1 MNRLLF
7 EKTGRAVF
15 ISHLDL
21 MRIFQRAFRRGSV
34 MLKHSQGF
42 TPHAYVSILIPLSV
56 GVASKCEILEFE
68 LDEAETTPIDE
79 LSDLLNK
86 TLPDGIRVL
95 KAYQS
100 DRKAKH
106 LTHLHADV
114 ALEYDNGV
122 APGALKAVQELFALD
137 EILMDKRT
145 KSGEIAVQ
153 NIRPMIKTLSLS
165 QDVNEI
171 HLDCTVC
178 AQNPSLN
185 PLQLAKAVEKYLPQ
199 FRPDFARCMRLEFL
213 EEDGTPFF

>member
-21 MRIFQRAFRRGSV
+21 MRIFQRAFRRAGV

-56 GVASKCEILEFE
+56 GVASRCEILEYE
-68 LDEAETTPIDE
+68 LDENEKTPIDALPE
-79 LSDLLNK
+79 LLNK
-86 TLPDGIRVL
+86 TMPEGIKIL
-95 KAYQS
+95 KSYES

-106 LTHLHADV
+106 LCYLHADV
-114 ALEYDNGV
+114 TMEYDNGIRE
-122 APGALKAVQELFALD
+122 GAADAIKALFCRD

-145 KSGEIAVQ
+145 KSGDTVAQ
-153 NIRPMIKTLSLS
+153 NIREMIKALDVS
-165 QDVNEI
+165 QNENEI

-185 PLQLAKAVEKYLPQ
+185 PLQLAKAVEVYLPDYA
-199 FRPDFARCMRLEFL
+199 PDFSKCERLVFL
-213 EEDGTPFF
+213 DEEMKPFL

>member
-21 MRIFQRAFRRGSV
+21 MRIFQRSFRRAGV

-56 GVASKCEILEFE
+56 GVASRCEILEFE
-68 LDEAETTPIDE
+68 LDENDTTP
-79 LSDLLNK
+79 LSSLPELLNK
-86 TLPDGIRVL
+86 TMPEGIKIL
-95 KAYQS
+95 KSYES

-106 LTHLHADV
+106 LCYLHADV
-114 ALEYDNGV
+114 TMEYDNGV
-122 APGALKAVQELFALD
+122 KAGCADAIRNLFKQN

-145 KSGEIAVQ
+145 KSGDMVAQ
-153 NIRPMIKTLSLS
+153 NIAEMIREIK
-165 QDVNEI
+165 VIEGENEI

-185 PLQLAKAVEKYLPQ
+185 PLQLAKAVSQYLPDYA
-199 FRPDFARCMRLEFL
+199 PDFAKCERLAFL
-213 EEDGTPFF
+213 DEEMQPFL

>member
-21 MRIFQRAFRRGSV
+21 MRIFQRAFRRAGV

-56 GVASKCEILEFE
+56 GVASRCEILEFE
-68 LDEAETTPIDE
+68 LDENESTPLASLPE
-79 LSDLLNK
+79 LLNK
-86 TLPDGIRVL
+86 TIPEGIRIVQC
-95 KAYQS
+95 YQS

-106 LTHLHADV
+106 LCFLHADV
-114 ALEYDNGV
+114 TMEYDCGV
-122 APGALKAVQELFALD
+122 KPGAADAIRALLGKSELF
-137 EILMDKRT
+137 MDKHT
-145 KSGEIAVQ
+145 KRGDFVSQ
-153 NIRPMIKTLSLS
+153 NISEMIRRV
-165 QDVNEI
+165 DVSESENEI

-185 PLQLAKAVEKYLPQ
+185 PLQLAKAVEIYLPEYS
-199 FRPDFARCMRLEFL
+199 PDFAKCERLEFL
-213 EEDGTPFF
+213 DEEMKPFL